1 MGGPKAELVL
11 DGRRLVDRAVAAL
24 TDGGCRPVIAVV
36 RDGVDVPGATTVV
49 NPDPERGMRSSLHL
63 AVAAAGSVPLDALA
77 VALVDLPGMGPDA
90 VRSVL
95 AGWRP
100 GRIAVADY
108 QGRRGHP
115 IVMGLDDW
123 RMALASAGPDEG
135 ARALISAQ
143 SDRVDLIAVGGDP
156 SDLDTVDDLSRWR
169 S

>member
-1 MGGPKAELVL
+1 M
-11 DGRRLVDRAVAAL
+11 
-24 TDGGCRPVIAVV
+24 IAVI

-49 NPDPERGMRSSLHL
+49 NPDPDRGMRSSLDL
-63 AVAAAGSVPLDALA
+63 AVAAAGSLPLDALA
-77 VALVDLPGMGPDA
+77 VALVDMPGMGSDA

-108 QGRRGHP
+108 LGRRGHP

-135 ARALISAQ
+135 ARVLISAQ
-143 SDRVDLIAVGGDP
+143 SDRVDLIAVDGDP
-156 SDLDTVDDLSRWR
+156 SDLDTVADLTRWR